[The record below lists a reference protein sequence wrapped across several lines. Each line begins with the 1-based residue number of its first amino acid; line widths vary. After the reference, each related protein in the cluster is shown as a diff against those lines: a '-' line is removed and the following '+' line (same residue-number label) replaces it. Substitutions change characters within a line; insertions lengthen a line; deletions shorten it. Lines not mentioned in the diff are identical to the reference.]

1 MKIFV
6 VISLVVLLYLLIQ
19 NKYKASILFTGLASI
34 YFLFDLLSFE
44 KLASSYT
51 NNSLLTLMLLLVVS
65 IALEKTVLIDM
76 FSKKII
82 TKSYNATFIKLGIVT
97 SIFSAFL
104 NNTAVVASLMSVI
117 KNNKYHLP
125 SKLLIPLS
133 YFAIFGGTMT
143 LIGTSTN
150 LLVNSFLVENG
161 HKSFEIF
168 DFIYVGFFI
177 SLFGILTLYIC
188 KNLLPEY
195 ENIKDEIEKHLIELK
210 VSQNS
215 NLISK
220 TVKENGLRNLE
231 YLFLI
236 EINRN
241 GKIISPVSPDEI
253 IELNDKLL
261 FSGDIKHL
269 EVLKKF
275 DGLIFMDD
283 TDIKNLHLIDAIITP
298 QSSLIGKK
306 VKNAN
311 FRSKFDA
318 AIISLKRGF
327 ENISKIGE
335 EILQSGDR
343 LILSVGND
351 FDNRDNI
358 TKNFYVL
365 SNIKQNKR
373 LNNQKSIFVFLGFF
387 LAILIPALGY
397 FSLFKTLL
405 VYLIFLLVFK
415 FLDLD
420 DIKKRFPFEIFMIIG
435 SSLAISK
442 VLIDSGVANDF
453 ASFITSTFGTFGIYG
468 SFIGVYLVT
477 LLLTEIITN
486 NAAAAL
492 SFPIAYAT
500 AVSLDV
506 NILPFVFAVA
516 FGASAS
522 FMMPYGYQTNLMV
535 SSLGGYKI
543 KDFIKV
549 GWIVS
554 LVYSLTVIIFVPLFF
569 GF

>member
-1 MKIFV
+1 MKILV
-6 VISLVVLLYLLIQ
+6 AISLVGLLILLIQ
-19 NKYKASILFTGLASI
+19 NKFKASTLFTGLASI

-51 NNSLLTLMLLLVVS
+51 NNSLLTLMLLLIVS
-65 IALEKTVLIDM
+65 ISLEKTVLVEM
-76 FSKKII
+76 FSKFVI
-82 TKSYNATFIKLGIVT
+82 TKNYKLTFLKLGFIT

-104 NNTAVVASLMSVI
+104 NNTAVVASLMGLI
-117 KNNKYHLP
+117 KNNKHHLP

-150 LLVNSFLVENG
+150 LLVNSFLIDNNQKG
-161 HKSFEIF
+161 FHIF
-168 DFIYVGFFI
+168 DFLYVGFFI
-177 SLFGILTLYIC
+177 SLFGILTLYFC
-188 KNLLPEY
+188 RNLLPEY
-195 ENIKDEIEKHLIELK
+195 ENISNKIEEHLIEVN
-210 VSQNS
+210 VSANS
-215 NLISK
+215 SLISK
-220 TVKENGLRNLE
+220 SIKQNGLRNLE

-236 EINRN
+236 EIIRN
-241 GKIISPVSPDEI
+241 NKVISPVSPHEI
-253 IELNDKLL
+253 IEVNDKLL

-275 DGLIFMDD
+275 DGLVLVDNIDV
-283 TDIKNLHLIDAIITP
+283 KNLQLVDAIITP

-306 VKNAN
+306 VKDAN

-318 AIISLKRGF
+318 VIISMKRGSL
-327 ENISKIGE
+327 NISKIGDE
-335 EILQSGDR
+335 ELQSGDR
-343 LILSVGND
+343 LILAVGDD
-351 FDNRDNI
+351 FNNRDNI
-358 TKNFYVL
+358 NKNFYVL
-365 SNIKQNKR
+365 SNIKQNEK
-373 LNNQKSIFVFLGFF
+373 LSTNQSIFVSLGFF
-387 LAILIPALGY
+387 LAILISALGY
-397 FSLFKTLL
+397 LDLFKTLL
-405 VYLIFLLVFK
+405 IYLIVLLFTK
-415 FLDLD
+415 ILKID
-420 DIKKRFPFEIFMIIG
+420 DIKRRFPYDIFMIIG

-442 VLIDSGVANDF
+442 VLISSGLANDL
-453 ASFITSTFGTFGIYG
+453 AYFITSSFGTFGVYG

-500 AVSLDV
+500 AVGLDV
-506 NILPFVFAVA
+506 NVLPFVFAVA

-543 KDFIKV
+543 KDFIKI

-554 LVYSLTVIIFVPLFF
+554 LVYSLTVIILVPLFF
-569 GF
+569 EF

>member
-19 NKYKASILFTGLASI
+19 NKYKASVLFTGLASI

-51 NNSLLTLMLLLVVS
+51 NNSLLTLILLLVVS
-65 IALEKTVLIDM
+65 IALEKTVLIDI

-82 TKSYNATFIKLGIVT
+82 TKSYNLTFIKLGIIT

-104 NNTAVVASLMSVI
+104 NNTAVVASLMGVI

-177 SLFGILTLYIC
+177 SLFGVLTLYIC

-210 VSQNS
+210 VSQTS
-215 NLISK
+215 NLVSK

-298 QSSLIGKK
+298 QSSLVGKK

-318 AIISLKRGF
+318 AIISLKRGS

-335 EILQSGDR
+335 EVLQSGDR

-358 TKNFYVL
+358 VKNFYVL

-373 LNNQKSIFVFLGFF
+373 LNNRKSIFIFLGFF

-468 SFIGVYLVT
+468 SFIGVYLIT

-543 KDFIKV
+543 KDFIKI

-569 GF
+569 EF

>member
-6 VISLVVLLYLLIQ
+6 VISLVVLLYLLIKNQ
-19 NKYKASILFTGLASI
+19 YRASVLFTGLASI

-65 IALEKTVLIDM
+65 IALEKTVLIDI

-82 TKSYNATFIKLGIVT
+82 TKSYNLTFIKLGIIT

-104 NNTAVVASLMSVI
+104 NNTAVVASLMGVI

-177 SLFGILTLYIC
+177 SLFGVLTLYIC

-215 NLISK
+215 NLIAK

-269 EVLKKF
+269 EVLKRF

-306 VKNAN
+306 VKTAN

-318 AIISLKRGF
+318 AIISLKRGS

-442 VLIDSGVANDF
+442 VLIDSGVADEF

-468 SFIGVYLVT
+468 SFIGIYLVT

-522 FMMPYGYQTNLMV
+522 FMIPYGYQTNLMV
-535 SSLGGYKI
+535 SSLGGYNI
-543 KDFIKV
+543 KDFIKI